1 MEITKHNVCQ
11 HIEDILKSQK
21 VRYSILEPDSK
32 GCGYELYVSSIE
44 ANIQVEYN
52 LDDDNDNNFYLQFF
66 TNIDSN
72 GLSLYHSYWDKKSN
86 GDSIEGKIEELL
98 NAIKRI
104 NQGVSK
110 IQTKI
115 EQIKDICEEY
125 NLEFENFIDVLYDF
139 EV

>member
-1 MEITKHNVCQ
+1 MELTKHNICQ
-11 HIEDILKSQK
+11 HIEDILKHMK
-21 VRYSILEPDSK
+21 IRYSILDPDSK
-32 GCGYELYVSSIE
+32 GCTYELYVSSIE
-44 ANIQVEYN
+44 SNIQVEYN
-52 LDDDNDNNFYLQFF
+52 LDDDKNFFYLQFF
-66 TNIDSN
+66 TNVDSN
-72 GLSLYHSYWDKKSN
+72 GVSLYHSDWDNESN
-86 GDSIEGKIEELL
+86 GNSIEDEIEELL

-125 NLEFENFIDVLYDF
+125 NLDYENFIDVLYDF

>member
-11 HIEDILKSQK
+11 HIEDILKSLK
-21 VRYSILEPDSK
+21 IRYSILDPDSK
-32 GCGYELYVSSIE
+32 GCVYELYVSSIE
-44 ANIQVEYN
+44 GHIQVEYN
-52 LDDDNDNNFYLQFF
+52 LDDDNDTYFVIQFF
-66 TNIDSN
+66 TNVDSN
-72 GLSLYHSYWDKKSN
+72 GLSLYHSDWDNESN
-86 GDSIEGKIEELL
+86 GDSIEGEIEELL

-125 NLEFENFIDVLYDF
+125 NLEFENFIDILYDF